1 MYTPKKNKELCI
13 QYTIIFVQK
22 RKIRKKHFSVSSL
35 LYRHEKIKMEI
46 KIENY

>member
-22 RKIRKKHFSVSSL
+22 RKVRKNIFLCQVYYTGMKKL
-35 LYRHEKIKMEI
+35 KWK
-46 KIENY
+46 